1 MHIFIYVI
9 VAVIGLS
16 LSFAHCYQFNAFNFS
31 RCWRII
37 GRKPLFK
44 KRYNRLTPLQSRA
57 IPNQRL
63 RVAFGIDNAFTSH
76 EEFRVKQFI
85 VQAKSLINLSPTA
98 WNLLSDIAHR
108 AVRRS
113 IKDTTANGHGE
124 IKIRVMDLVQA
135 LTLRMVLQVLFS
147 MEDEALNLPDS
158 CLIELANAIN
168 ITWINSKIKTTS
180 TPFENNSH
188 LQEAI
193 LGIFPATQDL
203 NPQNNPL
210 NMILPGFETM
220 WRIAICM
227 FIETGYTTGFQHP
240 EWRTQLA
247 AFARTPSK
255 AVFVQK
261 VGIDNVSVEQ
271 LVNEALRLYPPTKR
285 VYRAFQC
292 YESSVSEVE
301 AADIEGSHTA
311 AHIWGSGAMF
321 FDPKRWDALTSTQ
334 KHAFIPF
341 GKKPFVCPAQSVFGP
356 RVIGLIVGVLLM
368 ELGEDWTLKF
378 IGSDGKDLRPETRLS
393 NERNSY
399 DCLYL
404 THGGNSFAPQG
415 N

>member
-9 VAVIGLS
+9 VAVIGLC
-16 LSFAHCYQFNAFNFS
+16 LSFVHCYRLNAFNFS

-37 GRKPLFK
+37 GRKPPLK
-44 KRYNRLTPLQSRA
+44 KRDNRLTPLQSRA

-85 VQAKSLINLSPTA
+85 VQAKSLISLGPTA

-108 AVRRS
+108 AVRRN
-113 IKDTTANGHGE
+113 IKDAMANGHGE
-124 IKIRVMDLVQA
+124 IKVRVKDLVQA
-135 LTLRMVLQVLFS
+135 LTLRIVLQVLFS

-168 ITWINSKIKTTS
+168 STWIDSKNETTL
-180 TPFENNSH
+180 TPFENNSR

-193 LGIFPATQDL
+193 LAIFPATQDL

-227 FIETGYTTGFQHP
+227 FIETGYTTGVQHP

-255 AVFVQK
+255 AVFGQK

-285 VYRAFQC
+285 VYRAFQ
-292 YESSVSEVE
+292 YYGSSVSEVE
-301 AADIEGSHTA
+301 AADIEGSHKA
-311 AHIWGSGAMF
+311 AQIWGSKAMF
-321 FDPKRWDALTSTQ
+321 FDPSRWDALTNTQ
-334 KHAFIPF
+334 KHAFRPF
-341 GKKPFVCPAQSVFGP
+341 GNKPFVCPAHSVFGP
-356 RVIGLIVGVLLM
+356 RIIGLIVGVLFV

-378 IGSDGKDLRPETRLS
+378 IGSDGKDLSAETKLS

-404 THGGNSFAPQG
+404 SHGGKVEE
-415 N
+415 

>member
-1 MHIFIYVI
+1 
-9 VAVIGLS
+9 
-16 LSFAHCYQFNAFNFS
+16 
-31 RCWRII
+31 
-37 GRKPLFK
+37 
-44 KRYNRLTPLQSRA
+44 
-57 IPNQRL
+57 
-63 RVAFGIDNAFTSH
+63 
-76 EEFRVKQFI
+76 
-85 VQAKSLINLSPTA
+85 
-98 WNLLSDIAHR
+98 
-108 AVRRS
+108 
-113 IKDTTANGHGE
+113 
-124 IKIRVMDLVQA
+124 MDLVQA
-135 LTLRMVLQVLFS
+135 LTLRVVLQVLFS
-147 MEDEALNLPDS
+147 MEDEALNLPNS

-168 ITWINSKIKTTS
+168 ITWMNSKIKATL

-188 LQEAI
+188 LQGAI
-193 LGIFPATQDL
+193 LGIFPAIQDL
-203 NPQNNPL
+203 NPLNNPL

-285 VYRAFQC
+285 C
-292 YESSVSEVE
+292 YGSSVSEVE

-311 AHIWGSGAMF
+311 AHTWGPGAMS
-321 FDPKRWDALTSTQ
+321 FDPRRWDALTIKQ
-334 KHAFIPF
+334 RDAFIPF
-341 GKKPFVCPAQSVFGP
+341 GNKPFVCPAQSVFGP
-356 RVIGLIVGVLLM
+356 RVIGLIVGVLFV
-368 ELGEDWTLKF
+368 ELGEDWTLKC
-378 IGSDGKDLRPETRLS
+378 IGSDGKDLRPETKLS

-415 N
+415 I

>member
-9 VAVIGLS
+9 VAITGLS
-16 LSFAHCYQFNAFNFS
+16 LSFAHSRFYAFNFS

-37 GRKPLFK
+37 GRKPPFK
-44 KRYNRLTPLQSRA
+44 KPYNRLTLLQSRA

-76 EEFRVKQFI
+76 DEPRVKQFI

-98 WNLLSDIAHR
+98 WSLLSDIAQR
-108 AVRRS
+108 AVRRN
-113 IKDTTANGHGE
+113 IKDATANGHGE

-147 MEDEALNLPDS
+147 MEDEALSLPDS
-158 CLIELANAIN
+158 CLIELSNAIN
-168 ITWINSKIKTTS
+168 ITWINSKSKTTL

-188 LQEAI
+188 LQKAI
-193 LGIFPATQDL
+193 LGVFPATQDL

-220 WRIAICM
+220 WRITICM
-227 FIETGYTTGFQHP
+227 LIETGYMTGFQHP

-285 VYRAFQC
+285 VYRASQC
-292 YESSVSEVE
+292 YGSSAPEVE
-301 AADIEGSHTA
+301 AEDIEWSHTA
-311 AHIWGSGAMF
+311 AHTWGPGAMF
-321 FDPKRWDALTSTQ
+321 FDPRRWDALTNTQ
-334 KHAFIPF
+334 KHAFTPF
-341 GKKPFVCPAQSVFGP
+341 GNKPFVCPAQSVFGP

-378 IGSDGKDLRPETRLS
+378 IGSDGKDLHPETRLS
-393 NERNSY
+393 KERNSY

-404 THGGNSFAPQG
+404 THRANCFAPQG

>member
-1 MHIFIYVI
+1 MHILIYII
-9 VAVIGLS
+9 VAVIGFS
-16 LSFAHCYQFNAFNFS
+16 LSFAHWYRFNAINFS
-31 RCWRII
+31 RCWCII
-37 GRKPLFK
+37 GRKPLPK
-44 KRYNRLTPLQSRA
+44 KRDNRLTPLQSRA

-85 VQAKSLINLSPTA
+85 VQAKALINLSPSA

-108 AVRRS
+108 AVRRN

-124 IKIRVMDLVQA
+124 KMVRVKDLVQA
-135 LTLRMVLQVLFS
+135 LALRMVLQVLFS
-147 MEDEALNLPDS
+147 MEDEALNLPDG

-168 ITWINSKIKTTS
+168 ITWIDSKNETTL
-180 TPFENNSH
+180 TPFEDNSR

-193 LGIFPATQDL
+193 LAIFPATQGL

-227 FIETGYTTGFQHP
+227 FIEIGYATGFQHP

-285 VYRAFQC
+285 VYRAFQ
-292 YESSVSEVE
+292 YYGSSVPEVE
-301 AADIEGSHTA
+301 ATDIEGSHKA
-311 AHIWGSGAMF
+311 AQIWGAKAMF
-321 FDPKRWDALTSTQ
+321 FDPRRWDALTKTQ
-334 KHAFIPF
+334 KHAFRPF
-341 GKKPFVCPAQSVFGP
+341 GNKPFVCPAHSVFGP
-356 RVIGLIVGVLLM
+356 RIIGLIVGVLFV
-368 ELGEDWTLKF
+368 ELGEEWTLKS
-378 IGSDGKDLRPETRLS
+378 IGSDGKDLRPERRLG

-404 THGGNSFAPQG
+404 SQGGKVEE
-415 N
+415 